1 MSENS
6 HNAIRAIELL
16 EVTKMARKFVL
27 YTGDTKEYPRCSKP
41 NFLVKGHVYEVVQ
54 IINLGT
60 QVNYRLRGLEG
71 FAYPSNWF
79 KAEKEANYKHRNTFH
94 GVAHEKPILGK
105 QYRCYLLDGN
115 NLITVLTSTVE
126 GYEQMQGGI
135 CYVRTMDSQ
144 YYINIV

>member
-1 MSENS
+1 
-6 HNAIRAIELL
+6 
-16 EVTKMARKFVL
+16 MARKFVQ
-27 YTGDTKEYPRCSKP
+27 YSGNTKEYPRCSP
-41 NFLVKGHVYEVVQ
+41 PYQLTQGQTYEVIQ

-71 FAYPSNWF
+71 FVYPSYWF
-79 KAEKEANYKHRNTFH
+79 TTSRKEDYKHRNTYH

-105 QYRCYLLDGN
+105 RYKCYLLDGN

-135 CYVRTMDSQ
+135 YYVRTKNSQ